1 MKKFKVSIVFLVL
14 SFMISNC
21 NIVQKE
27 KKDDNSTLI
36 LLAVSLS
43 GTGGSC
49 NINVLKA
56 GRNTSAS
63 ANPII
68 LSSQTQAIAYSR
80 VPVVTHSIGVVT
92 FANATQGSVVEFSN
106 IDVADFDGDGTDALP
121 LIYKTAECP
130 ILSSSQIS
138 TSSEASSIY
147 TRSVSGSTYTYTIN
161 QAGNYS
167 FVLYQLIYPAVAST
181 VKKL

>member
-1 MKKFKVSIVFLVL
+1 MKKYKVSLVFLIINL
-14 SFMISNC
+14 MIINC
-21 NIVQKE
+21 NVIQKE
-27 KKDDNSTLI
+27 KKDDNSTLA
-36 LLAVSLS
+36 LLALSLS
-43 GTGGSC
+43 GTGGTC
-49 NINVLKA
+49 NINVLKS

-63 ANPII
+63 ANPIT
-68 LSSQTQAIAYSR
+68 LSSQTQTISYSR

-106 IDVADFDGDGTDALP
+106 IDVADFDGDGTDAFP

-138 TSSEASSIY
+138 TSAEASSIY

-167 FVLYQLIYPAVAST
+167 FVLYQLVYPAIPSS